1 MAEVRAPLHFNGE
14 VTLMARVQK
23 KNQRQIICLK
33 VFSPA
38 AKHVGELALWH
49 AKMSSQ
55 QLHQHDEEPWV
66 DEELFVVLSS
76 RFPLGS
82 VQERDAE
89 H

>member
-1 MAEVRAPLHFNGE
+1 M
-14 VTLMARVQK
+14 
-23 KNQRQIICLK
+23 
-33 VFSPA
+33 SP
-38 AKHVGELALWH
+38 
-49 AKMSSQ
+49 Q

-89 H
+89 R